1 MDAQRKIV
9 VGVDGSE
16 GASGALDAALR
27 QAALWDASLEAVL
40 AWDYLDQPGD
50 ASFDPHYTQ
59 ERAEGHVRDLVEAAG
74 DGEVEVAARAVCGR
88 AAPVLLDAGRDADLV
103 VVGGRGKGGFLG
115 LRLGSVSQ
123 SVVSHSHRPVMVARG
138 DGSVDGGPV
147 VVGVD
152 GSEHARRALAW
163 ARDEARARGVPLR
176 VVHGWTPPGDAAAV
190 PTTMPAFAAAAAAL
204 VEEALAWVGE
214 TAPDVAVEGRSPAD
228 GAARALLGA
237 AEDAALVVVGGRG
250 RGGFTGLL
258 LGSVSQ
264 QVTHHASCPVV
275 VVPAPDRVI
284 TAPSTRPALA
294 PHRLEPR
301 I

>member
-16 GASGALDAALR
+16 GSLGALTTALR
-27 QAALWDASLEAVL
+27 QAALWDASVEAVL

-50 ASFDPHYTQ
+50 DPFDPHYTQ
-59 ERAEGHVRDLVEAAG
+59 ERAEKHVQGLVDEATGTGA
-74 DGEVEVAARAVCGR
+74 VEVTARAVCGR
-88 AAPVLLDAGRDADLV
+88 PAPTLLDAGRDADLV
-103 VVGGRGKGGFLG
+103 VVGARGEGGFLG

-123 SVVSHSHRPVMVARG
+123 SVVSHSPRPVMVVRD
-138 DGSVDGGPV
+138 DGSGDRRGGPV

-152 GSEHARRALAW
+152 GSEHSRRALAW
-163 ARDEARARGVPLR
+163 ARDEALARDVPLR
-176 VVHGWTPPGDAAAV
+176 VVHGWTPPGDAFVV

-204 VEEALAWVGE
+204 VEE
-214 TAPDVAVEGRSPAD
+214 DVAWAREAAPGLEVEGLSPAD
-228 GAARALLGA
+228 GAARALLHA

-264 QVTHHASCPVV
+264 QVTHHAPCPVV
-275 VVPAPDRVI
+275 VVPAP
-284 TAPSTRPALA
+284 PAV
-294 PHRLEPR
+294 
-301 I
+301 